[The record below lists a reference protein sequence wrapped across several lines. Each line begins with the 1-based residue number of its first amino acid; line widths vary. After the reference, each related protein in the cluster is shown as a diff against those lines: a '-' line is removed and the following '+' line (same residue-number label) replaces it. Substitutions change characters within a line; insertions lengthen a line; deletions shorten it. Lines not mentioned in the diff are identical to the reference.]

1 MRQDG
6 GAEFIS
12 ASLTLHLP
20 DPVKWEVVQM
30 DSYEC
35 ILLLVFATGYIL
47 AVTKK

>member
-1 MRQDG
+1 M
-6 GAEFIS
+6 AATFFTFPI
-12 ASLTLHLP
+12 LY
-20 DPVKWEVVQM
+20 KWEVVQM